1 MKRYLI
7 AGLAVDME
15 VSGRTE
21 KQAAAY
27 AAANDGPADITLACD
42 VRGVLEL
49 SPQLGTFENAE
60 YMGTGALFA
69 RELLKYGGVYLHA
82 SAVVLDGNAYLFSA
96 NSGVGK
102 STHAAKWR
110 RLFGATCLN
119 DDKPVLR
126 KVDGRWFAYG
136 TPWSG
141 KHDLSSPEG
150 APLKAIAFVKRGEEN
165 SIKPMETKEAIGYF
179 MSQSLWRLENS
190 ESVDVQLALLENIL
204 QNIPIWEL
212 ICRDDDEAAYV
223 AHNAM
228 VKD

>member
-49 SPQLGTFENAE
+49 SPQLETFDNAE

-69 RELLKYGGVYLHA
+69 RELLKHGGVYLHA

-165 SIKPMETKEAIGYF
+165 SIKPMETKEAIAYF
-179 MSQSLWRLENS
+179 MSQSLWRLGTS
-190 ESVDVQLALLENIL
+190 ESMDVQLSLLENIL

-212 ICRDDDEAAYV
+212 TCRDDDEAAYV

-228 VKD
+228 VKG

>member
-49 SPQLGTFENAE
+49 SPHLGTFENAE